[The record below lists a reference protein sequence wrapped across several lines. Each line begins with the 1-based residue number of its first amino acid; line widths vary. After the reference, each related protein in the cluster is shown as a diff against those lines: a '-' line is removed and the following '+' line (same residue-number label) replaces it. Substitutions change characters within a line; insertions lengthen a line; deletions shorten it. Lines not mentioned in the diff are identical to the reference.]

1 MRNGRNGR
9 RRLLLAMAVASV
21 CVGGL
26 FVAVGTASAQSRVGA
41 TAQVTFWPSFHEV
54 TLTVPSPPCPT
65 SNPSCTWLLEVNEP
79 DVPAQTVLGS
89 ATGNSGILTVT
100 YPADFC
106 GVIQADA
113 LIGPS
118 PWYLKYGHKDTV
130 GSNCD
135 TPVTSATPVTSPAN
149 TPSVVVPTSQLPY
162 SATVATP
169 TTVDPTTGTT
179 APATANQAVTATTV
193 ATQLPFTGV
202 NVKPLALVGAALI
215 LAGLYVLTTIE
226 QRRRALARVGASVRS
241 NPVGVKTS
249 RITRWFL
256 GD

>member
-1 MRNGRNGR
+1 
-9 RRLLLAMAVASV
+9 VASV
-21 CVGGL
+21 VVGAM
-26 FVAVGTASAQSRVGA
+26 FVAVGAASAQSRVGA
-41 TAQVTFWPSFHEV
+41 NAVVTFWPSSHEV
-54 TLTVPSPPCPT
+54 TLTVPSPPCPA

-79 DVPAQTVLGS
+79 DVPAQTVLGT
-89 ATGNSGILTVT
+89 AMGTSGILTVS

-118 PWYLKYGHKDTV
+118 PWYLKYGHQDTV
-130 GSNCD
+130 GSNCATAV
-135 TPVTSATPVTSPAN
+135 TPSAPPAN
-149 TPSVVVPTSQLPY
+149 PPNNTPAAVVPTSQLPY
-162 SATVATP
+162 SATATP
-169 TTVDPTTGTT
+169 TTSDAT
-179 APATANQAVTATTV
+179 PATAAAANGTQAVTATTA

-202 NVKPLALVGAALI
+202 NVKPLVLMGSALI

-226 QRRRALARVGASVRS
+226 QRRRALARVGSSVRS

-249 RITRWFL
+249 RISRWFL